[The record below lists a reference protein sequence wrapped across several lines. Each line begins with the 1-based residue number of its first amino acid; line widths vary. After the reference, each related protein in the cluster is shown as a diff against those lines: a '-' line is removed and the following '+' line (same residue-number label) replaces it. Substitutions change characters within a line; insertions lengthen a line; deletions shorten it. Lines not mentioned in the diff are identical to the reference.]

1 MRPDAKPP
9 TRRTL
14 TEKNRCEIT
23 VLLRKVFKGRKHPW
37 VESWVASSG
46 DHTSPR
52 ESVSIRKPGMDVLAS
67 ILMSYPTNTKNPEI
81 SLGYP
86 VWLKAPVEDKD
97 QHPRLETCQPGR
109 RGLSP

>member
-1 MRPDAKPP
+1 
-9 TRRTL
+9 
-14 TEKNRCEIT
+14 
-23 VLLRKVFKGRKHPW
+23 
-37 VESWVASSG
+37 
-46 DHTSPR
+46 
-52 ESVSIRKPGMDVLAS
+52 MDVLAS